1 MVQASDI
8 DPRFVFE
15 AHDWPNGHYIH
26 TIGGHNEDPVRSY
39 YWILYRLP
47 DSPDLNNL
55 PGNKFMNSVRHQ
67 PYIQFYSLSFYD
79 LNKINHSVSGWG

>member
-1 MVQASDI
+1 MIQASDI

-47 DSPDLNNL
+47 DLPDLNNL
-55 PGNKFMNSVRHQ
+55 PGNKFMNSVGHFLHL
-67 PYIQFYSLSFYD
+67 QFYILSFYD
-79 LNKINHSVSGWG
+79 SISGWSR